1 MDIPIQCVVRDCKQ
15 VATSVPTLIV
25 RHAPAHGPRD
35 EVTLDIPLCDEH
47 APMMSLQA
55 VLALA
60 RWSEIAEQYETMHGV
75 RANRRW
81 CGLRMSPVE
90 DARPLRLADHIER
103 TPSVAVHAGAD
114 VVNDAM
120 RAGLPVARCA
130 NCGAL
135 YVVVN
140 GFGDRCPDCHASR
153 TGKREGVKP

>member
-1 MDIPIQCVVRDCKQ
+1 MDIPIQCVVRDCEQ

-25 RHAPAHGPRD
+25 RHAPAHEPRD
-35 EVTLDIPLCDEH
+35 EVTLNIPLCDEH

-60 RWSEIAEQYETMHGV
+60 RWPEIAEQYETMHGV

-103 TPSVAVHAGAD
+103 TPSVAVEYGVMLGHSIETVRAAVLEAMPGARGYGIVWESAGA
-114 VVNDAM
+114 ATQ
-120 RAGLPVARCA
+120 RR
-130 NCGAL
+130 
-135 YVVVN
+135 Y
-140 GFGDRCPDCHASR
+140 R
-153 TGKREGVKP
+153 